1 MTEVPG
7 SHSRHPGH
15 PAQVLRASYEALA
28 AVVAPLG
35 DEESWLPTACTGWA
49 VRDLIFHCLSDAQRA
64 LVALHTPAPGPADR
78 DAVTY
83 WQDWRPNPVGAANG
97 RRWSRVGASM
107 FLDFRQLRAL
117 YLETATAT
125 VTAAAA
131 ADPDL
136 LVSTQGHVLTAADLM
151 TTLAVEA
158 SIHHLDLVR
167 ELPTAPGPSANGLAV
182 VRTTLDGLLGRPV
195 PLDWTDE
202 HYARAATG
210 RTPLT
215 GAERRSLGADA
226 DRLPLFS

>member
-1 MTEVPG
+1 MTEVSG
-7 SHSRHPGH
+7 SHARHGSRPVR
-15 PAQVLRASYEALA
+15 ALRDSYEALA
-28 AVVAPLG
+28 SVVAPLG

-49 VRDLIFHCLSDAQRA
+49 VRDLVFHCLADAQRA

-83 WQDWRPNPVGAANG
+83 WQDWRPDRVGAADG

-131 ADPDL
+131 TDPDL

-151 TTLAVEA
+151 ATLAVEA

-167 ELPTAPGPSANGLAV
+167 ELPGAPGPSVNGLAV

-210 RTPLT
+210 RTRLT
-215 GAERRSLGADA
+215 GGERRFLGADA

>member
-7 SHSRHPGH
+7 NHSRHRSRPV
-15 PAQVLRASYEALA
+15 QVLRDSYEALA
-28 AVVAPLG
+28 SVVAPLG

-117 YLETATAT
+117 YLGTATAT
-125 VTAAAA
+125 VAAAA
-131 ADPDL
+131 ATDPYL
-136 LVSTQGHVLTAADLM
+136 PVSTQGHVLTTADLM

-158 SIHHLDLVR
+158 SIHHLDLVQ
-167 ELPTAPGPSANGLAV
+167 ELPTAPGPSVSGLAA
-182 VRTTLDGLLGRPV
+182 VRSTLDGLLGRPV

-215 GAERRSLGADA
+215 GTERLSLGADA